1 MKPKTVEEKL
11 FLAYR
16 HNRGVRL
23 TADDVWNLVRPD
35 DAMLAR
41 ISNAAGEDAG
51 LGEDAVDMGNECI
64 KTAATTWRQFVAEM
78 ARKAVR

>member
-1 MKPKTVEEKL
+1 MKPKKVEEKL

-23 TADDVWNLVRPD
+23 TAEDVYDLVARD
-35 DAMLAR
+35 DAVFTR
-41 ISNAAGEDAG
+41 ISNAAGKDAG
-51 LGEDAVDMGNECI
+51 LGDDAVDMGNESI

-78 ARKAVR
+78 ARKAGR